1 MRRELQLPIF
11 SLQKADSYRVQANS
25 KHGWSAWIARLWS
38 RLQRL
43 DSLDVCE
50 NSQLY
55 SGSAYAGFV
64 SRQRV
69 GRAR

>member
-11 SLQKADSYRVQANS
+11 SLQKADSYRVQENS
-25 KHGWSAWIARLWS
+25 KNGLSAWISRIWS
-38 RLQRL
+38 RVQRL
-43 DSLDVCE
+43 DSLDVSE
-50 NSQLY
+50 NSPLY